1 MRIYTLTFVIVLS
14 LFFSC
19 GSLKIK
25 GKEEKNVEMRGDL
38 PPNVSSNKYSKKRN
52 F

>member
-1 MRIYTLTFVIVLS
+1 MRIYTLPFLIVLS

-19 GSLKIK
+19 GSLKI
-25 GKEEKNVEMRGDL
+25 KEEKNVEMRGDL